1 MMSKPLFFVSVLLLC
16 HFKGYCRSFFVVR
29 HAEKNT
35 SIADNPQLT
44 ELGEARA
51 KRLRGILAYREIQG
65 IFSAETTRTKH
76 TVLPLAER
84 LAIPIQIYD
93 PNNQTRLID
102 SLKGINSNVVIVGHS
117 NTIHHVINGLAEK
130 TVLEG
135 PLDESIYNRLYE
147 VKRRKI
153 GKPEVKVYE
162 F

>member
-1 MMSKPLFFVSVLLLC
+1 MMSKPLFFVGLLLC
-16 HFKGYCRSFFVVR
+16 LCFSSFSQSYFIVR
-29 HAEKNT
+29 HAEKST
-35 SIADNPQLT
+35 LSHPNPPLT
-44 ELGEARA
+44 EVGAARA
-51 KRLRGILAYREIQG
+51 KKLRGILVYREIKD
-65 IFSAETTRTKH
+65 IFSTETIRTKH

-84 LAIPIQIYD
+84 LSLPIRIYD
-93 PNNQTRLID
+93 ASNQSRFLD
-102 SLKGINSNVVIVGHS
+102 SLKGLQANVVIVGHS
-117 NTIHHVINGLAEK
+117 NTIHHIINGLAEK